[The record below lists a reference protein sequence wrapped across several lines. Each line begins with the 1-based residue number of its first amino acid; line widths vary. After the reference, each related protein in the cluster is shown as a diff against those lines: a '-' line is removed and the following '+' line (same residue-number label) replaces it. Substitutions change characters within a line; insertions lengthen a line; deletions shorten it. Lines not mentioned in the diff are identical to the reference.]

1 MSNIEEDKWS
11 TCVMAYPPRILHGR
25 VGCLVL
31 IAASVKLLEAL
42 KYVGRVEKC
51 TPLAVYKQ
59 MLHER
64 VAPGNAWVA
73 HVIVQVTRQPKSAS
87 AFQVLL
93 DEVGHVLSR
102 ATSPIPIQ

>member
-25 VGCLVL
+25 VGCLVF

-42 KYVGRVEKC
+42 EYVGRVEKRA
-51 TPLAVYKQ
+51 PLAVYKQ

-64 VAPGNAWVA
+64 VAPGNA
-73 HVIVQVTRQPKSAS
+73 
-87 AFQVLL
+87 
-93 DEVGHVLSR
+93 
-102 ATSPIPIQ
+102 